1 MARASGLFRSK
12 DKDGFTY
19 PEMAFL
25 LIVLALFLAGTVWV
39 VNGAIVKS
47 HPLGKNDSAG
57 READKA
63 LDRIESMVKAARQF
77 DYTGELKA
85 PGPGLV
91 AGSLDFLADLD
102 GDPQTGSY
110 EVVLKNGSVVK
121 GLERVVIAPR
131 GISLVTY
138 VYSRPGAVPGAVVLL
153 KNLSPGDKQ
162 AFLVRF
168 QVAGSAESTEPALPA
183 SGNATTARPDLVAT
197 AVRVSITTGL
207 GGSRLVIERGTGL
220 PARPGIQPAL
230 PPVL

>member
-77 DYTGELKA
+77 DYHGILKA
-85 PGPGLV
+85 PGWSRG
-91 AGSLDFLADLD
+91 ADNLDFLADLD
-102 GDPQTGSY
+102 GDPKTGSY
-110 EVVLKNGSVVK
+110 EVALNDGGVVR
-121 GLERVVIAPR
+121 GLERVVIARR
-131 GISLVTY
+131 GTALVTY
-138 VYSRPGAVPGAVVLL
+138 VYSRDGSAPQSVVLFKEL
-153 KNLSPGDKQ
+153 GPGDRQ
-162 AFLVRF
+162 AFQVRF
-168 QVAGSAESTEPALPA
+168 RVDRTAGPPASLPA
-183 SGNATTARPDLVAT
+183 SNTSAVSPSLVAT

-207 GGSRLVIERGTGL
+207 GGNRLVIERGIGL
-220 PARPGIQPAL
+220 LARPVLQVAL
-230 PPVL
+230 PSAL